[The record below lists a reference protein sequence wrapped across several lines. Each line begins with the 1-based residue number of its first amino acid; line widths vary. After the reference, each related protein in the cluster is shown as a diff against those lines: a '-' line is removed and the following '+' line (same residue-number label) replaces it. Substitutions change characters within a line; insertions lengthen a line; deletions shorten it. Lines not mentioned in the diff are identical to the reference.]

1 MEGAWPATATLEA
14 LSACHVIWT
23 QASVSVSWVM
33 QVSLDKGVTRVN
45 QTTIS
50 LMTALAGTLSGLF
63 LKI

>member
-1 MEGAWPATATLEA
+1 MSLRK
-14 LSACHVIWT
+14 LFI
-23 QASVSVSWVM
+23 SWVM